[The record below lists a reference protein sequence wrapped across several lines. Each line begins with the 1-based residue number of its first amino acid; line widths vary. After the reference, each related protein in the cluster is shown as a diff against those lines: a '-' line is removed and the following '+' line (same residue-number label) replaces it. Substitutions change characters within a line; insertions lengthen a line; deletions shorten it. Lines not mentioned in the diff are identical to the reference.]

1 MELEQRLLETFQQ
14 KKREVAVIFL
24 LVVDVASDPIDCCET
39 CLFSIHLFLV
49 NVWANVQLTT
59 LYNC

>member
-1 MELEQRLLETFQQ
+1 MLETFQQ

-49 NVWANVQLTT
+49 NVWTNVQLTT